1 MKFDPCQ
8 VCSSNDWDED
18 ADHEELNCSTCG
30 YTIDDPRVEK
40 QAGGGFDE
48 DTRAVPVESKV
59 RPWNIDNNPL
69 PDDIQMWML
78 LAEQKSDTK
87 SEWKKIRE
95 QVSKLKKGLS
105 IENSKGWKHNSSTK
119 WWADARSKLFFQ
131 SEVFRSASGEAAIE
145 DLSEELGRIADRDWK
160 AELSHRVIRG
170 SVVPER
176 SLLTLDL
183 KRITTPSRERIGVE
197 FFVAMT
203 EEEGGFWFLCDYA
216 RLIALNL
223 EMIDSLLGGHH
234 PFSNVIIDRVKKIH
248 GSREITPAAVSEF
261 AKKCARRLGIDPNGI
276 EDDSSLPV
284 GEVEE
289 AVWELLSL
297 GPVDSKT
304 SVRLGWYFSPHYWVP
319 YKEPDGTST
328 METISFED
336 RDVEALSGGLR
347 PVGVPIVMSHIPLAY
362 VVAQRLFD
370 SWRLD
375 DTWQRHP
382 KKILDWIGED
392 LRWCPGEVSQ
402 MDVWW
407 EGVISRERGDSSSSV
422 TILR

>member
-78 LAEQKSDTK
+78 LAEQKTDTK
-87 SEWKKIRE
+87 SEWKKIRQ
-95 QVSKLKKGLS
+95 QVSNINKNLS
-105 IENSKGWKHNSSTK
+105 VDTPGWKHTSSTK

-131 SEVFRSASGEAAIE
+131 SEAFRSVSDEAAIE
-145 DLSEELGRIADRDWK
+145 DLSEELGRIADRDWR
-160 AELSHRVIRG
+160 AELSHLVIRG

-176 SLLTLDL
+176 ALLSQDL
-183 KRITTPSRERIGVE
+183 KRMTTPSRERIGVE

-203 EEEGGFWFLCDYA
+203 EEEGGFWFLSDYA
-216 RLIALNL
+216 MLIGLNL
-223 EMIDSLLGGHH
+223 EMIDGLLGEHH
-234 PFSNVIIDRVKKIH
+234 PFSKVMIDRVKKIH
-248 GSREITPAAVSEF
+248 GSREITPTEVSGF
-261 AKKCARRLGIDPNGI
+261 AKKCARRLGIESNGI
-276 EDDSSLPV
+276 ENDSSLPLE
-284 GEVEE
+284 EVEG
-289 AVWELLSL
+289 AVWELLGL

-304 SVRLGWYFSPHYWVP
+304 SERPHYWVP
-319 YKEPDGTST
+319 YEGP

-336 RDVEALSGGLR
+336 RDVDASRGGLR

-362 VVAQRLFD
+362 IVAQRLYD

-375 DTWQRHP
+375 DAWRSHP
-382 KKILDWIGED
+382 KKILDWIEED

-402 MDVWW
+402 LDEWW
-407 EGVISRERGDSSSSV
+407 EGVIARERGVSSSSV